1 MKSALMQVF
10 VEIVMPFLATVVTAL
25 AALVVQRL
33 QAKYKV
39 ELDEAQDQAIR
50 SLVRKAIFGA
60 EEWAA
65 RRMGREKLDRIPG
78 IEKAQRVLD
87 SVKKSFPKIA
97 DERIMDLI
105 DEEIATIKG
114 LGSTYDAVGD

>member
-1 MKSALMQVF
+1 MKNALMQVF

-39 ELDEAQDQAIR
+39 ELNEAQDQALR

-65 RRMGREKLDRIPG
+65 RRMGRENLDRIPG
-78 IEKAQRVLD
+78 IEKAQRVLE

-114 LGSTYDAVGD
+114 LGSTYDAVGE